1 MKKQNKVVL
10 SIITAISLLN
20 HASANDTTHLD
31 SVTVTAQKVEENVQK
46 VPISINVVDEFLIE
60 DKNIN
65 KMEDL
70 TKVTP
75 SFSFVNQGTSGVGSP
90 TIRGI
95 HGDFHNFNTPIV
107 MLVDGVPILNGY
119 GYNTSLFDV
128 NRVEVLRGPQGT
140 LYGKNAEAGV
150 INIIS
155 NKPNN
160 DFKGKVALT
169 LGSDNKQEASVVAS
183 GPIIEDK
190 LYLGIALKNSKKDG
204 FLKNTYINK
213 TVGDR
218 EDTYG
223 KINIRATPNDNLDI
237 SLISS
242 IVKYNDGDVLINSK
256 YAQDKE
262 VQSDFESYN
271 KSTTSLTS
279 LKVAYD
285 INNYKFESITAYRK
299 YKDNAQQDWDFSNTN
314 DPNYQ
319 YTWHEKRSDKNYAET
334 TSQEFHLSSE
344 SDKVSWL
351 TGIYADKDRL
361 NFHSEEVD
369 SSYLMQDPIKS
380 TSIGL
385 FGHLTYNLDEKLA
398 LLTGIRYDKENK
410 EHELYN
416 EKKEFSATSP
426 KLAVNYNLSQNS
438 MFFASVT
445 KGYRA
450 GGFNSS
456 STQEAKH
463 SFEQESL
470 LSYEIGTK
478 NQLLDN
484 KLLLNLSLYYMDISD
499 MQVKTAINPYS
510 GYTSNAAEA
519 TSQGLEVELNYNVT
533 DNFTFFTTAS
543 VNKSKFEDFKDNT
556 FDSSGTVTGT
566 VNYKGN
572 DNIYSPKYTYN
583 LGFTYRADQGYF
595 VRADLSGFSSM
606 YTDKENTNKVD
617 GYRLV
622 DTKIGYEQDSYEFY
636 LYGKNIFDKEHN
648 IEGYN
653 NDYTIYSEPRE
664 IGVQLA
670 YRF

>member
-1 MKKQNKVVL
+1 MKKKTKVVL
-10 SIITAISLLN
+10 SMLTAMTLSH
-20 HASANDTTHLD
+20 HASANDATHLD
-31 SVTVTAQKVEENVQK
+31 FVTVTAQKIEENVQE
-46 VPISINVVDEFLIE
+46 VPISINVIDEFLIE

-70 TKVTP
+70 TKITP

-160 DFKGKVALT
+160 TFKGKVALT
-169 LGSDNKQEASVVAS
+169 LGSDNKQETSVVAS

-204 FLKNTYINK
+204 FVKNTYTGK

-218 EDTYG
+218 EDTYA

-256 YAQDKE
+256 YAQYKE

-271 KSTTSLTS
+271 KSATSLTS
-279 LKVAYD
+279 LKVEYD
-285 INNYKFESITAYRK
+285 INNYKFESITSYKK
-299 YKDNAQQDWDFSNTN
+299 YKDDAQQDWDFSNIT
-314 DPNYQ
+314 DPSYQ
-319 YTWHEKRSDKNYAET
+319 YTWHEKRSNKNYAET
-334 TSQEFHLSSE
+334 TSQEFHISSK
-344 SDKVSWL
+344 SDKISWL
-351 TGIYADKDRL
+351 TGIYADRDRL
-361 NFHSEEVD
+361 HFYSEEIE

-380 TSIGL
+380 DSIGL
-385 FGHLTYNLDEKLA
+385 FGHLTYNIDDQLA
-398 LLTGIRYDKENK
+398 ILTGIRYDKENK
-410 EHELYN
+410 EHKLYN

-426 KLAVNYNLSQNS
+426 KLAVNYNLSKNS
-438 MFFASVT
+438 MLFASAT

-456 STQEAKH
+456 ATQDAKH

-470 LSYEIGTK
+470 VSYEIGTK

-484 KLLLNLSLYYMDISD
+484 KLFLNLSLYYMDISD

-510 GYTSNAAEA
+510 GYTSNAAKA
-519 TSQGLEVELNYNVT
+519 TSKGFEVELNYNVT

-543 VNKSKFEDFKDNT
+543 VNNSKFEDFKDNT
-556 FDSSGTVTGT
+556 FNSGGTITGT
-566 VNYKGN
+566 VNHQGN

-583 LGFTYRADQGYF
+583 IGFSYRADQGYF

-606 YTDKENTNKVD
+606 YTDKENTNKVN

-622 DTKIGYEQDSYEFY
+622 DTKIGYEQDNYELY